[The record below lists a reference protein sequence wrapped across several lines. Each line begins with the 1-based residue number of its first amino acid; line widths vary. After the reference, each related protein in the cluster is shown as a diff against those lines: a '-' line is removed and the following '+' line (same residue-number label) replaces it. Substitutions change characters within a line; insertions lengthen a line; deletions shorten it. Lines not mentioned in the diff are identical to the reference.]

1 MLSSPTATPP
11 IWTSSLSQPSEAA
24 ISLEAGGCSVT
35 LTVIAGRDKREIT
48 SDRPGE
54 RLFLMARRAG
64 IRIPTSCERGEC
76 GTCMVLLRDGS
87 VTMVANEVLTDED
100 LADGYVLACQSIAQ
114 TPAVTI
120 EVEQ

>member
-1 MLSSPTATPP
+1 M
-11 IWTSSLSQPSEAA
+11 
-24 ISLEAGGCSVT
+24 T
-35 LTVIAGRDKREIT
+35 LTVIAGREARQIT

-76 GTCMVLLRDGS
+76 GTCIVLLKEGC
-87 VTMVANEVLTDED
+87 VTMLANEVLTDED
-100 LADGYVLACQSIAQ
+100 LAEGYVLACQSVAD

>member
-1 MLSSPTATPP
+1 MNPP
-11 IWTSSLSQPSEAA
+11 SDVST
-24 ISLEAGGCSVT
+24 GVVVD
-35 LTVIAGRDKREIT
+35 LTVIAGRDVRRIT

-54 RLFLMARRAG
+54 RLFLTARRAG

-76 GTCMVLLRDGS
+76 GTCMVLLREGS
-87 VTMVANEVLTDED
+87 VTMAANEVLTEED
-100 LADGYVLACQSIAQ
+100 LADGYILACQSVAD